1 VAVYAP
7 SLFLFTDKGWAGA
20 RGGSVSVRRKVQEKG
35 ERKGRRFVPTDGR
48 VKLARFVPFRTE
60 RAKGGRHDSKRPRAG
75 DEKNAR
81 MTATRGQSAPRVNS
95 TQGKP
100 PPPDKLQN
108 SKNKNSAQQLTITW
122 IMFAEPEDA
131 GRSERR
137 TSERPPRHD
146 AEGVRPAS
154 VGEGTLR
161 LRWSK
166 FPDTLSM

>member
-1 VAVYAP
+1 MTA
-7 SLFLFTDKGWAGA
+7 KG
-20 RGGSVSVRRKVQEKG
+20 
-35 ERKGRRFVPTDGR
+35 PGR
-48 VKLARFVPFRTE
+48 VMK
-60 RAKGGRHDSKRPRAG
+60 
-75 DEKNAR
+75 KNAR
-81 MTATRGQSAPRVNS
+81 MTATRGQSAPHANNA
-95 TQGKP
+95 QGKP
-100 PPPDKLQN
+100 PPPDKLQKSTN
-108 SKNKNSAQQLTITW
+108 ENSAQQLTITW

-166 FPDTLSM
+166 YPDTLSM